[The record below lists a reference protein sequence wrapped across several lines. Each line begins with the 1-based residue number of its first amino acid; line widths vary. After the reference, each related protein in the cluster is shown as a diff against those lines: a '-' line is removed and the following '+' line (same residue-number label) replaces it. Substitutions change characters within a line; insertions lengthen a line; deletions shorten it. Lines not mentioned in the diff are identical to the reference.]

1 MSYNRMTV
9 CDIESVDAKLAEAK
23 LCLAPLVKQL
33 EQIDA
38 HFRANHYTAAD
49 AQAWAATMGAMDNVT
64 ELRALILR
72 AQKLLLEQHPERA
85 E

>member
-9 CDIESVDAKLAEAK
+9 CDIESVDGKLAEAK

-38 HFRANHYTAAD
+38 HFRAHHYTAAD
-49 AQAWAATMGAMDNVT
+49 AQAWAAVMGAMDNT
-64 ELRALILR
+64 SALQALIER
-72 AQKLLLEQHPERA
+72 AQTLLLEHHPERR